1 MTGSIFLAEVFA
13 LRGDIEVVRLAEM
26 FSLFVESL
34 VALSTTTVDVL
45 RPGDDTVRDVMVVVL
60 VVPAV
65 ADTGVRGFD
74 ATDVALTVGREM
86 GALNIEEKCITHE
99 I

>member
-1 MTGSIFLAEVFA
+1 MFA

-34 VALSTTTVDVL
+34 VALSTTPVDVL
-45 RPGDDTVRDVMVVVL
+45 RPGDDTVRDVTVADF

-65 ADTGVRGFD
+65 AVTGVRGFG
-74 ATDVALTVGREM
+74 ATDVALTVGREI
-86 GALNIEEKCITHE
+86 GALNIEEKRFTHE
-99 I
+99 NRIIED